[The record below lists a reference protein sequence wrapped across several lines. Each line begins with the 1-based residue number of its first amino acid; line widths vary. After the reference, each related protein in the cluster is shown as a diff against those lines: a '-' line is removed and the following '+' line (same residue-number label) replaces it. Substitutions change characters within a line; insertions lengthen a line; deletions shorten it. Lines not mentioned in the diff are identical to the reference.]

1 MSDAPAIKHV
11 FATARRET
19 AAMLRLAC
27 LLALAAAAAPARARP
42 DAHAQPALSSR
53 AGNKFHELFSRLDKN
68 VCILSALTNEVAV
81 GSPAPLHQQYP
92 HAVLFGGACGGSVIH
107 PKWVLTAGHCT
118 LFTPGRHVLAGTGN
132 SDDGSGV
139 RVAVKKLHLHPL
151 FAVGPYWVNTREFG
165 IKQVHARW
173 DFMLAE
179 LELPL
184 QLDGVN
190 IAAVPLDH
198 GTETPQSLAADYAGY
213 GATHHGGVMQRH
225 MHGMK
230 LRTESNEL
238 CSTLPQYSKEDMLCA
253 VGRTESRDS
262 ACNGDSGSGLV
273 STENRR
279 LLGVASWVED
289 DASECSPGKLVVFSR
304 VAAARPWIK
313 QVTGLDL

>member
-1 MSDAPAIKHV
+1 MSDASAIKHV
-11 FATARRET
+11 EPAARRET

-42 DAHAQPALSSR
+42 DAQPALTTTR
-53 AGNKFHELFSRLDKN
+53 VGNT
-68 VCILSALTNEVAV
+68 LTNEVPQVPHAE
-81 GSPAPLHQQYP
+81 APLHQQHP
-92 HAVLFGGACGGSVIH
+92 HAVLFGGACGGTIIH
-107 PKWVLTAGHCT
+107 PSWILTAGHCT
-118 LFTPGRHVLAGTGN
+118 LFTPGRNVLAGTGN
-132 SDDGSGV
+132 SGDGSGV
-139 RVAVKKLHLHPL
+139 RLEVKKLYLHPL

-179 LELPL
+179 LESPL

-190 IAAVPLDH
+190 IAAVPLDDRKDIP
-198 GTETPQSLAADYAGY
+198 ESLAVDYAGF

-230 LRTESNEL
+230 LRTESDER

-253 VGRTESRDS
+253 VGRTETRDS

-273 STENRR
+273 STENHR

-289 DASECSPGKLVVFSR
+289 DANECSPGKLVVFSR

>member
-1 MSDAPAIKHV
+1 MSDASTIKHV
-11 FATARRET
+11 EPAARRET

-27 LLALAAAAAPARARP
+27 LLALAAAPARARP
-42 DAHAQPALSSR
+42 DAQPALTITQV
-53 AGNKFHELFSRLDKN
+53 GNT
-68 VCILSALTNEVAV
+68 LTNEVPRV
-81 GSPAPLHQQYP
+81 PHSEVRSTTEAPLHQQYP
-92 HAVLFGGACGGSVIH
+92 HAVLFGGACGGTIIH
-107 PKWVLTAGHCT
+107 PSWILTAGHCT
-118 LFTPGRHVLAGTGN
+118 LFTPGRNVLAGTGN
-132 SDDGSGV
+132 SGDGSGV
-139 RVAVKKLHLHPL
+139 RLAVKKLYLHPL

-173 DFMLAE
+173 DFMLVE
-179 LELPL
+179 LESPL

-190 IAAVPLDH
+190 IAAVPLDD
-198 GTETPQSLAADYAGY
+198 GKDIPESLAADYAGF

-230 LRTESNEL
+230 LRTESDER
-238 CSTLPQYSKEDMLCA
+238 CSSLPQYSKEDMLCA
-253 VGRTESRDS
+253 VGRTETRDS